1 MPHRLIT
8 KLSKLI
14 NYDLVNVNQN
24 KRKYLS
30 MITVVC
36 LPGNKYNFPSEWFS
50 CFFEF
55 FRPDQI
61 RFSFRFLVSFK
72 NWHTIVIQSMT
83 TTLHVK
89 IALQKIYAVFF
100 VRTITP
106 GRGCGVHWLKRLHT
120 TTQLLLLFHSTAVHL
135 KTLLN
140 GLSQRQQPLL
150 ATQARDSRSWP
161 GGEVRHA
168 VC

>member
-1 MPHRLIT
+1 
-8 KLSKLI
+8 
-14 NYDLVNVNQN
+14 
-24 KRKYLS
+24 
-30 MITVVC
+30 MILLFLKFLFV
-36 LPGNKYNFPSEWFS
+36 
-50 CFFEF
+50 
-55 FRPDQI
+55 QI
-61 RFSFRFLVSFK
+61 SRFCFLVSFWK
-72 NWHTIVIQSMT
+72 LAHYVIQSMT

-89 IALQKIYAVFF
+89 IALQKNYAVFF

-140 GLSQRQQPLL
+140 GLSQCQRPLL

-161 GGEVRHA
+161 GGEALVPWLAAAARWH
-168 VC
+168 